1 MGSKNPKMRG
11 KAGGTKAANMKKGDA
26 KTGVRVVQAVASG
39 GKSEVTRAV
48 KKRLAKA
55 GGGKI
60 DGNKAARREY
70 AKGGYGRQKLKDGGM
85 PKAKP
90 C

>member
-1 MGSKNPKMRG
+1 
-11 KAGGTKAANMKKGDA
+11 MKKM
-26 KTGVRVVQAVASG
+26 
-39 GKSEVTRAV
+39 
-48 KKRLAKA
+48 

-70 AKGGYGRQKLKDGGM
+70 GKGGYGRQKLKDGGM

-90 C
+90 CQTMKVSAPKGYHWMKSGKTYKLMKDPKGGYKPHKGASKTANFAIQKVHKK

>member
-55 GGGKI
+55 GGGKATKRMTY
-60 DGNKAARREY
+60 GH
-70 AKGGYGRQKLKDGGM
+70 GGEVM
-85 PKAKP
+85 PKGKP

>member
-1 MGSKNPKMRG
+1 MHC
-11 KAGGTKAANMKKGDA
+11 GTKKRMKKM
-26 KTGVRVVQAVASG
+26 
-39 GKSEVTRAV
+39 
-48 KKRLAKA
+48 

-70 AKGGYGRQKLKDGGM
+70 GKGGYGRQKLKDGGM